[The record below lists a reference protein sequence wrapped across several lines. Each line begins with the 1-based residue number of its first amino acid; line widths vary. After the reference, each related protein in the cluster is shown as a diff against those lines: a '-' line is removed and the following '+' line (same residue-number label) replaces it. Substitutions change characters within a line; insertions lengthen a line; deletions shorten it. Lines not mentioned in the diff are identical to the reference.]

1 MFLVTGA
8 SGTMG
13 KAVLSEV
20 VRSGME
26 HRAMYR
32 SATDAA
38 NAPEGTATVIAD
50 FSKKET
56 LPPALEGIHAV
67 YLVCSPI
74 PQLIELEWNMIDA
87 CVAAGVG
94 HIVLNSAMG
103 AREWRK
109 SFPSWHRR
117 VEDKLK
123 STKTS
128 FTILRPNSFHQNVL
142 TYFAPSIRTQGV
154 FHSSMGNAAVSF
166 LDVRDIAVVA
176 ANSLDA
182 GEHSGKTYELNGPEA
197 LTYSE
202 LAEKIA
208 NHSGRDVQYVDIP
221 AERQRQA
228 MLASG
233 MPEWQADALLDL
245 HAYYIKGKGGKID
258 GLLEQLIGRPP
269 ITMDQFLAEFAA
281 AFRSEP
287 AAPAPPPAEA
297 KPQEETK
304 LEKEVKLLTE
314 AASA

>member
-1 MFLVTGA
+1 MYLVTGA

-20 VRSGME
+20 AKSGAP
-26 HRAMYR
+26 HRAMFR
-32 SATDAA
+32 SATEAA
-38 NAPEGTATVIAD
+38 KAPAGTSTVIAD
-50 FSKKET
+50 FSKKDT
-56 LPPALEGIHAV
+56 LPPALEGITSV

-87 CVAAGVG
+87 CVSAGVD

-123 STKTS
+123 STKIS

-142 TYFAPSIRTQGV
+142 TYFASSIRTQGV
-154 FHSSMGNAAVSF
+154 FHSSMGNAGVSF
-166 LDVRDIAVVA
+166 LDARDIAVVA
-176 ANSLDA
+176 AKSLPG

-202 LAEKIA
+202 LAAKIA
-208 NHSGRDVQYVDIP
+208 KHSGRDVQYVDIP
-221 AERQRQA
+221 AEKQRQA

-245 HAYYIKGKGGKID
+245 QAYYVSGKGGKID
-258 GLLEQLIGRPP
+258 GLLEQLLGRPP
-269 ITMDQFLAEFAA
+269 ITMDQFLADFVGEFRA
-281 AFRSEP
+281 EP
-287 AAPAPPPAEA
+287 EALASVPAEA
-297 KPQEETK
+297 KPQTK
-304 LEKEVKLLTE
+304 AKPQTE